1 MLAEISVFPLDKGAC
16 GLSQFVA
23 QSIKIIEE
31 SGLDFEIHA
40 MGTLI
45 EGPSDKVFEV
55 IQKCHS
61 NMALQSDR
69 VVTQI
74 KIDDRKGA
82 SGTIRGKVRSVEE
95 KLGKEFSQGTDR
107 N

>member
-1 MLAEISVFPLDKGAC
+1 MLAEISVFPLDKGSKD
-16 GLSQFVA
+16 LSFFVA
-23 QSIKIIEE
+23 QSMRIIEE

-55 IQKCHS
+55 IRQCHQ
-61 NMALQSDR
+61 NIVDQSDR
-69 VVTQI
+69 VVTYV

-82 SGTIRGKVRSVEE
+82 SGRIAGKIKSVEE
-95 KLGKEFSQGTDR
+95 HLGKELPKG
-107 N
+107 

>member
-1 MLAEISVFPLDKGAC
+1 MLAEFSAFPLDKGAR
-16 GLSQFVA
+16 GLSRFVA

-55 IQKCHS
+55 IQKCHEKMIS
-61 NMALQSDR
+61 QSDR

-74 KIDDRKGA
+74 RIDDRKGA
-82 SGTIRGKVRSVEE
+82 SGTIKGKVRSVEE
-95 KLGKEFSQGTDR
+95 KLGKELPKGTD
-107 N
+107 